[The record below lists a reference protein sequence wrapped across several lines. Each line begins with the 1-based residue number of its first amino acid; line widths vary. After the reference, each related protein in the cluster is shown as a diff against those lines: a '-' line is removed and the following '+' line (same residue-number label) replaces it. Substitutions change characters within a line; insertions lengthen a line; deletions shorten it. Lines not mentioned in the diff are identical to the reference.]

1 MALGYTMNLPQ
12 EDRTMYQ
19 RSKFEDDLAG
29 LLGGRVAEELV
40 FNEITTGASNDLE
53 RVSRLARDMVTRYG
67 MSDKLGPVTFGERDE
82 MVFLGRE
89 IGERV
94 NYSEEFAEAIDA
106 EIHVIVFRAYDR
118 ARQALRDNIDRLH
131 AVARRLVEAE
141 TIDREEFLSL
151 VTEAQAAG

>member
-1 MALGYTMNLPQ
+1 
-12 EDRTMYQ
+12 
-19 RSKFEDDLAG
+19 
-29 LLGGRVAEELV
+29 
-40 FNEITTGASNDLE
+40 
-53 RVSRLARDMVTRYG
+53 MVTRYG